1 MYENAIELSQF
12 LMIAPSSNGRTAHSD
27 CVNRGSNPC
36 GAAKHKKAPFNGCF
50 FMLDVMALGFEPR
63 EKWFGYKRKAGIS
76 RPVREAY
83 ERSGMSL
90 CMQRSK
96 TIHVEQPICTG
107 LRFLVASLCF
117 FLCFTVRIDGFPG
130 DFKFSVFRRN
140 CCRIT
145 VRSWC
150 R

>member
-1 MYENAIELSQF
+1 
-12 LMIAPSSNGRTAHSD
+12 
-27 CVNRGSNPC
+27 
-36 GAAKHKKAPFNGCF
+36 
-50 FMLDVMALGFEPR
+50 MLDVMALGFEPR

-107 LRFLVASLCF
+107 LRFLIASLVFSCVF
-117 FLCFTVRIDGFPG
+117 AVRIDEFSG
-130 DFKFSVFRRN
+130 DFKLPVFSP
-140 CCRIT
+140 
-145 VRSWC
+145 
-150 R
+150 

>member
-1 MYENAIELSQF
+1 
-12 LMIAPSSNGRTAHSD
+12 
-27 CVNRGSNPC
+27 
-36 GAAKHKKAPFNGCF
+36 
-50 FMLDVMALGFEPR
+50 MLDVMALGFEPR

-107 LRFLVASLCF
+107 LRFLIASLCF
-117 FLCFTVRIDGFPG
+117 FLCFCG
-130 DFKFSVFRRN
+130 SN
-140 CCRIT
+140 
-145 VRSWC
+145 
-150 R
+150 